1 MQNAPATFVKS
12 ARWDT
17 VDGDLGYF
25 ARSTLLVEGEE
36 NPWVP
41 VEFNSAHFCQA
52 EVHWET
58 HGPGVGNWVA
68 YQPTQQELGLDI
80 TEADFHTA
88 VNPREVPQIPD
99 TTPS

>member
-1 MQNAPATFVKS
+1 MPVLSVTK
-12 ARWDT
+12 WDT

-25 ARSTLLVEGEE
+25 TRSTLLVEEE

-41 VEFNSAHFCQA
+41 VEFNSACFCWV
-52 EVHWET
+52 EICWEM

-68 YQPTQQELGLDI
+68 YRPAQQELGLDI
-80 TEADFHTA
+80 IEADFHTA
-88 VNPREVPQIPD
+88 AAPREVPQIPD